1 MSLISK
7 ISGSY
12 PAGME
17 PGIGSPRLAHSAL
30 ARPSKV
36 SAGCRVWQPA
46 RAPKCFL
53 SRRRAPARDGPARPG
68 FPRELASLAMA
79 HCRLRWRSKQA
90 NFLHRIGRG
99 GRRWRLRTMQAWCGS
114 SDESSAWELRWP
126 KFPHRTGPHLCET
139 V

>member
-1 MSLISK
+1 VGAPGWRTRRLP
-7 ISGSY
+7 G
-12 PAGME
+12 PAKF
-17 PGIGSPRLAHSAL
+17 PRAVVPGSPRGHLIF
-30 ARPSKV
+30 
-36 SAGCRVWQPA
+36 
-46 RAPKCFL
+46 FL
-53 SRRRAPARDGPARPG
+53 SRRRATARDGPARPLARPPARPG

-79 HCRLRWRSKQA
+79 HCRLRVGRKQA

-99 GRRWRLRTMQAWCGS
+99 GRRWRLRTMPAWCGS